1 MNGDAYYCGTL
12 LDEWRTGLPKSRHD
26 VHVCIHKQLEV
37 LSKNYKD
44 KASSVRKTFKIE
56 TQ

>member
-1 MNGDAYYCGTL
+1 MKGDAYYCGTL